1 MEALQARVRAS
12 ERAQAE
18 LEQTASR
25 QMEGLAQQSTVALEA
40 LHRRLGLAHTQLE
53 QLQAFTKVLDWI
65 TGHGLEGRGQMYW
78 ARHSTAQGSVVTVK
92 DMEIPGS
99 CSVGHTTDLK

>member
-1 MEALQARVRAS
+1 VEALQARVRAS

-53 QLQAFTKVLDWI
+53 QLQAFTKVLD
-65 TGHGLEGRGQMYW
+65 LGQGM
-78 ARHSTAQGSVVTVK
+78 G
-92 DMEIPGS
+92 
-99 CSVGHTTDLK
+99 